1 MTYENLQMKDIS
13 PATIWVSQD
22 YHGPPDSSFLIE
34 NLTFRDITSVN
45 AGHKFSIG
53 EGINGSHSTGSV
65 ASASS
70 PPKKTPVVIFDCG
83 NELAH
88 GANCH
93 RFVLENVVHKRPVVG
108 ANMSCFG
115 VYGIA
120 AGVSGIGP
128 SCIRSEPQTTLLDS
142 DDN

>member
-22 YHGPPDSSFLIE
+22 YHGPPDSRFLIE

-53 EGINGSHSTGSV
+53 AGINRSNESIGIV

-70 PPKKTPVVIFDCG
+70 PPKKTPVVILDCG
-83 NELAH
+83 TELAH

-93 RFVLENVVHKRPVVG
+93 RFVLENIVHERPVVG
-108 ANMSCFG
+108 ANMSCSG

-128 SCIRSEPQTTLLDS
+128 SCVRAEPQTTLLEA
-142 DDN
+142 